1 MVHCIGG
8 NLFLTLETHDH
19 LKNLAIVNKLRFSKT
34 IEPTHIKGTKKPST
48 LPKSTANFII
58 ERIAQLIRAYIQHE

>member
-1 MVHCIGG
+1 
-8 NLFLTLETHDH
+8 LFLTLEIHDH

-48 LPKSTANFII
+48 LPKPTAV
-58 ERIAQLIRAYIQHE
+58 LILC